1 MKQYCFAVWLTSV
14 CIFVNFQLDCEGR
27 GQCLSHLAPPGA
39 WTQETLDQPTAG
51 RLADPLE
58 REAAGRK
65 IFGASALQ
73 GKPFCSRPSLLH
85 ESSLRSSETP
95 LPRQAES
102 SRGGTSGP
110 ARECLPAR
118 GGSPAPGPDRSRR
131 VSGTC
136 LPSGFLSAPPPPR
149 AAGRGRPGRD
159 GRVGTPRAGRGRTG
173 TPGLRE
179 GTRIGGR
186 GTGAAL
192 RAAVRGWG
200 GRHRGPWG
208 RRGPEKGRRV
218 AGDTVQEASRRRA
231 VPLGVSRHLADCLW
245 GWHELARVDFQE
257 RLERREA
264 VLLWGS

>member
-1 MKQYCFAVWLTSV
+1 MINRLQVGWLIRWKEKQQGERF
-14 CIFVNFQLDCEGR
+14 
-27 GQCLSHLAPPGA
+27 LAPRSFRVSPSAPGPVPA
-39 WTQETLDQPTAG
+39 T
-51 RLADPLE
+51 
-58 REAAGRK
+58 
-65 IFGASALQ
+65 
-73 GKPFCSRPSLLH
+73 PSLLRA
-85 ESSLRSSETP
+85 SSLRASETP

-131 VSGTC
+131 VPGTC
-136 LPSGFLSAPPPPR
+136 LLSGFLSAPLPPR

-192 RAAVRGWG
+192 RAAVRG
-200 GRHRGPWG
+200 
-208 RRGPEKGRRV
+208 
-218 AGDTVQEASRRRA
+218 
-231 VPLGVSRHLADCLW
+231 
-245 GWHELARVDFQE
+245 
-257 RLERREA
+257 
-264 VLLWGS
+264 